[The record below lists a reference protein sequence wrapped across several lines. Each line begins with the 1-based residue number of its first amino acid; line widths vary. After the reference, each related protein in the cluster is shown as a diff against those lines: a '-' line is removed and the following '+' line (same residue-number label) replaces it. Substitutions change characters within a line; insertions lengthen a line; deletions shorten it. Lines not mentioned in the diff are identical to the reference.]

1 MKYIIFKPNDE
12 LKRAILDTYPDFII
26 TSGSTYIIIGCTNAT
41 YDKYIETWTF
51 TYISTHIKT
60 QLYVPINECEKIEKY
75 NL

>member
-1 MKYIIFKPNDE
+1 MKYIIVKPNGE
-12 LKRAILDTYPDFII
+12 LKHAILKTYPDCNINLNP
-26 TSGSTYIIIGCTNAT
+26 TDIIIGCTNAT

-60 QLYVPINECEKIEKY
+60 QLYVPINECEKVDKF